1 MESEDN
7 AQRYASVCVLTIAD
21 LCHLLSLR
29 SFLLI
34 PTTLLLL
41 SPSDIKPSNMLVNT
55 QGQVKLCDFGVS
67 VQVSLL

>member
-1 MESEDN
+1 MEFEDN
-7 AQRYASVCVLTIAD
+7 AQRYVSMCLQSLTCDI
-21 LCHLLSLR
+21 LPSHLLL
-29 SFLLI
+29 
-34 PTTLLLL
+34 P